1 MARQLAKNAQVIIV
15 EHGATLPT
23 PLVCVGGLSSWSL
36 DESKTEVDTTG
47 IYDKNKQYVPGQG
60 EARGD
65 FEAIY
70 DTSDETQAIIEEAH
84 ANDLL
89 VDIYIRLQGTGAG
102 LPQKKIQA
110 YISKYTYSASVDDKV
125 SLSLSYVAGADIDNT
140 PQPTP
145 PTGD

>member
-15 EHGATLPT
+15 KHDDPVPT

-36 DESKTEVDTTG
+36 DESKTEVDTSG
-47 IYDKNKQYVPGQG
+47 IYDKNKRYIPGQG

-65 FEAIY
+65 LEAIY
-70 DTSDETQAIIEEAH
+70 DTDDTTQAIIEEAH

-89 VDIYIRLQGTGAG
+89 VDIYLRLQGTGKG
-102 LPQKKIQA
+102 LPQKKIPA

-125 SLSLSYVAGADIDNT
+125 SLSLSYVAGDDIDNT
-140 PQPTP
+140 PQPSN
-145 PTGD
+145 